1 MGLVL
6 RRLRLIRLLLLLVL
20 QARSSRGWRVT
31 RGHRRGELLMD
42 VIEFVSLPRD
52 LLTLGVAA
60 AMKQMGVRENRAI
73 D

>member
-1 MGLVL
+1 
-6 RRLRLIRLLLLLVL
+6 
-20 QARSSRGWRVT
+20 
-31 RGHRRGELLMD
+31 MD

-52 LLTLGVAA
+52 LWTLGVAA

>member
-1 MGLVL
+1 
-6 RRLRLIRLLLLLVL
+6 
-20 QARSSRGWRVT
+20 
-31 RGHRRGELLMD
+31 MD